1 MSATCPT
8 AYLEVE
14 EATCAALPDGY
25 GLSAAAPL
33 RWGSGGLEP
42 LWYGRLECADGT
54 EPLLAQIP
62 RGESAPASDAPIS
75 TLGRVRGETDI
86 LDLWSVRCG
95 EEVQTWY
102 VDLYHCGSPCP
113 PKGASLID
121 ADAFALYQSSVE
133 LARIG
138 QRVGAT
144 GAMAR
149 AVEVDP
155 GNLGLWTWLGS
166 LQLSEGRLEESLV
179 SFDAAMVIAP
189 ESVEVQLRASVAL
202 YELGEYQKY
211 LDVLEVMMNGMGEY
225 DPRRPELT
233 CRRAQALMS
242 LERTDEAMIWAARSC
257 AMGFWPC
264 CEDPGGPVPPG

>member
-1 MSATCPT
+1 MDA
-8 AYLEVE
+8 
-14 EATCAALPDGY
+14 ATCAALPDNH
-25 GLSAAAPL
+25 GLSADAPL

-62 RGESAPASDAPIS
+62 RGESTLASDAPVS
-75 TLGRVRGETDI
+75 ALGRVRGEMDI

-95 EEVQTWY
+95 EAVETWY

-113 PKGASLID
+113 PKSASLID

-133 LARIG
+133 LARVG
-138 QRVGAT
+138 QRRGAA

-149 AVEVDP
+149 AVELDP
-155 GNLGLWTWLGS
+155 GNQGLWTWLGS
-166 LQLSEGRLEESLV
+166 LQLAEERFDEALV
-179 SFDAAMVIAP
+179 SFDAAMAIAP
-189 ESVEVQLRASVAL
+189 DSVEVQLRASVAL
-202 YELGEYQKY
+202 YEMGEYQRY

-225 DPRRPELT
+225 DPRRPELS
-233 CRRAQALMS
+233 CRRAQALIALDRSAEGMV
-242 LERTDEAMIWAARSC
+242 WAARSC

-264 CEDPGGPVPPG
+264 CENPGGTAPPG